1 LPHERARDR
10 IDIKKDNLVIVDDYA
25 ARISIEDSAQFYDR
39 IEIDPTK
46 SQIAGD

>member
-1 LPHERARDR
+1 MNARDR
-10 IDIKKDNLVIVDDYA
+10 VDIKKDNLVIVDTCA
-25 ARISIEDSAQFYDR
+25 ARISIEDGSQFDDR